1 MVNSSIWKDTYYETT
16 GNTIQFALSN
26 NNNVVYN
33 GKAYAKPN
41 TGEIKVNISNI
52 CENYLDSNLGDLT
65 GLSGGTSYNTDTY
78 KEFVLTLY
86 NEVTDTWSTGDT
98 YGFLMNYDR
107 EYEPDFS
114 SMGTIN
120 LNEPINQHYVSGQ
133 IIGSSSYSSTT
144 LNISDS
150 DAGYCGQYALLYENS
165 RGGWDS
171 FLFEGKCKKSDNYNI
186 SKYRKN
192 VDNKTT
198 GFSSTRYMNII
209 TPRWELSTGFL
220 SDSES
225 ALFAKHLVST
235 NKCYLQDLVSGDIIP
250 VNIVDTQVNYKKY
263 NDGNRPEPVEYTI
276 TVEASQEY
284 RRK

>member
-1 MVNSSIWKDTYYETT
+1 MVKSSIWKDTYYETT
-16 GNTIQFALSN
+16 GNTIQFALSVN
-26 NNNVVYN
+26 GVNIYN

-41 TGEIKVNISNI
+41 TSSIQINLSNI
-52 CENYLDSNLGDLT
+52 CENYLDSNLPDLT
-65 GLSGGTSYNTDTY
+65 NATGTTTASTDTY
-78 KEFVLTLY
+78 KEFILTLY

-107 EYEPDFS
+107 EYEPDFT
-114 SMGTIN
+114 SMASIN
-120 LNEPINQHYVSGQ
+120 LNLPINEHYITGQ

-144 LNISDS
+144 LSISS
-150 DAGYCGQYALLYENS
+150 DAGYCGQYALLYMNL

-171 FLFEGKCKKSDNYNI
+171 FLFEGKCKRTDSYNI

-209 TPRWELSTGFL
+209 TPRWELNTGFL

-225 ALFAKHLVST
+225 TLFAKHLVSS

-263 NDGNRPEPVEYTI
+263 NDGNKPEPVEYTI